1 MSDAA
6 TRLRAVPAAVV
17 SDVLDGLGLRD
28 QLLPHGIGPLAPG
41 QTVCGPAFPIAG
53 RTDAETAPEAGL
65 RRYLEMLGHVPHGH
79 VVVMAAGDETAAH
92 FGELSATWVQ
102 ARDCPG
108 VVIDGGLRDIP
119 VLRRMGYPIF
129 CRYHSTRSIAGRW
142 SPVSMG
148 EPVEIGGVA
157 HRPGRPDRRR
167 RRRRGGRP
175 GRGGRRGGGARRGDR
190 RRGEPRAQRGGDG
203 HAADRGVRP
212 VGQLLAM
219 TSQSRSTSAA
229 PDEFRRAPESNRT

>member
-28 QLLPHGIGPLAPG
+28 QLLPHGIGPLQPG
-41 QTVCGPAFPIAG
+41 QVVCGPAFPIGG

-148 EPVEIGGVA
+148 EPVEIGGVTVA
-157 HRPGRPDRRR
+157 Q
-167 RRRRGGRP
+167 
-175 GRGGRRGGGARRGDR
+175 GDLIVGDDDGVVVVPTSVADEVAA
-190 RRGEPRAQRGGDG
+190 RGEAIVGAEN
-203 HAADRGVRP
+203 HVRNA
-212 VGQLLAM
+212 V
-219 TSQSRSTSAA
+219 STGTPPIEAYDTWGS
-229 PDEFRRAPESNRT
+229 F

>member
-1 MSDAA
+1 MTDAA

-28 QLLPHGIGPLAPG
+28 QLLPHGIGPLLPG

-65 RRYLEMLGHVPHGH
+65 RGYLEMLGHVPHGH

-108 VVIDGGLRDIP
+108 VVIDCGLRDIP
-119 VLRRMGYPIF
+119 VLRGMGYPIF
-129 CRYHSTRSIAGRW
+129 HRYHSTRSIAGRW

-148 EPVEIGGVA
+148 EPVEIGGVRIA
-157 HRPGRPDRRR
+157 QGDLIVGDDDGVIVIPAAEAAASLV
-167 RRRRGGRP
+167 GGRAVEADEAK
-175 GRGGRRGGGARRGDR
+175 RRAAILAGGAR
-190 RRGEPRAQRGGDG
+190 
-203 HAADRGVRP
+203 
-212 VGQLLAM
+212 
-219 TSQSRSTSAA
+219 
-229 PDEFRRAPESNRT
+229 

>member
-1 MSDAA
+1 VSDVA

-53 RTDAETAPEAGL
+53 RTDTETAPEAGL

-142 SPVSMG
+142 APVSMG
-148 EPVEIGGVA
+148 DPVEIGGVA
-157 HRPGRPDRRR
+157 I
-167 RRRRGGRP
+167 
-175 GRGGRRGGGARRGDR
+175 AQGDLIVGDDDGVVVVPAAVADEVAS
-190 RRGEPRAQRGGDG
+190 RGEAIVGAENHVRNAVATGTPPIEAY
-203 HAADRGVRP
+203 DRWG
-212 VGQLLAM
+212 
-219 TSQSRSTSAA
+219 S
-229 PDEFRRAPESNRT
+229 F